1 MLTRLLGL
9 FLALMQ
15 LGSGALGAYGDE
27 MSLGGRLFLV
37 NRDYALSADYVPD
50 DLVKPDV
57 KASSSAVLMRREA
70 AGALE
75 EMFAAAKAEGL
86 SLVAVSGY
94 RSYMTQ
100 KNIFARK
107 VSNVGKQ
114 KALLYVA
121 PPGTSE
127 HQLGLAMDLGTN
139 RSQSLNA
146 SFGSTK
152 EGQWV
157 REHCHEFGFIIRYR
171 EEWTE
176 ITGYAYEPWHVRYVG
191 RPHAEL
197 IHEADIPLE
206 YYIRELR
213 SARYAQLTGEEMP

>member
-9 FLALMQ
+9 FLALLQ
-15 LGSGALGAYGDE
+15 LGSGALNAYGDE
-27 MSLGGRLFLV
+27 MDLGGRLFLV
-37 NRDYALSADYVPD
+37 NRDYVLSADYVPD

-57 KASSSAVLMRREA
+57 RASSSAVLMRREA
-70 AGALE
+70 ARALE
-75 EMFAAAKAEGL
+75 EMFAAAREKGL

-107 VSNVGKQ
+107 VSNVGKA

-127 HQLGLAMDLGTN
+127 HQLGLAMDLGTVK
-139 RSQSLNA
+139 SQSLNA
-146 SFGSTK
+146 SFGSTR

-157 REHCHEFGFIIRYR
+157 NEHCHEYGFIIRYR

-176 ITGYAYEPWHVRYVG
+176 ITGYAFEPWHVRYVG
-191 RPHAEL
+191 RFHARF
-197 IHEADIPLE
+197 IHEADVPLE
-206 YYIRELR
+206 YYVGELR
-213 SARYAQLTGEEMP
+213 NALYAGLNGEEMP